1 MIKLQIHTVK
11 DTVTAC
17 LLFVAVC
24 APLGVVRI
32 ITPELPAEEA
42 IGQWVWF
49 GKSSLTFKYLYSHCK
64 FIATD
69 GGKIPGSMYCVSPI
83 SLFACRGDSCCV
95 VLLRLL
101 EDYVS
106 CMVLPLPVI
115 RVMRLQA
122 LSSIRDRMR
131 GIWQWYCLFVC
142 ICIYVFLKIKQ
153 LFIIW
158 KRG

>member
-49 GKSSLTFKYLYSHCK
+49 GKALLLSSICIL
-64 FIATD
+64 IASLLQLM
-69 GGKIPGSMYCVSPI
+69 GKDTRKHVS
-83 SLFACRGDSCCV
+83 ACRGDSCCV

>member
-32 ITPELPAEEA
+32 ITPELPAEET

-49 GKSSLTFKYLYSHCK
+49 GKALTFKYLYSHCK

-69 GGKIPGSMYCVSPI
+69 GERYPEVCVTFL
-83 SLFACRGDSCCV
+83 LFLCLCV
-95 VLLRLL
+95 V
-101 EDYVS
+101 
-106 CMVLPLPVI
+106 
-115 RVMRLQA
+115 
-122 LSSIRDRMR
+122 
-131 GIWQWYCLFVC
+131 GIHVVWCS
-142 ICIYVFLKIKQ
+142 
-153 LFIIW
+153 
-158 KRG
+158 

>member
-42 IGQWVWF
+42 IVR
-49 GKSSLTFKYLYSHCK
+49 KSSLTFKYLYSHCK

-69 GGKIPGSMYCVSPI
+69 GERYPEACIAFL
-83 SLFACRGDSCCV
+83 LFLCLRV
-95 VLLRLL
+95 V
-101 EDYVS
+101 
-106 CMVLPLPVI
+106 
-115 RVMRLQA
+115 
-122 LSSIRDRMR
+122 
-131 GIWQWYCLFVC
+131 GIHVVWCS
-142 ICIYVFLKIKQ
+142 
-153 LFIIW
+153 
-158 KRG
+158 